1 METISTTPNA
11 LKTPDASKTPNAELM
26 AQARESLK
34 GKWGLAV
41 GAFVVVMLLSCVQ
54 FIPEVGQLILLVI
67 TGPLSVGYATF
78 SIALARG
85 EHAEVAQVV
94 SGFNKFGVSVG
105 AYILMVIFILLWS
118 LLLII
123 PGIIAALSYSMTYYI
138 IADENLTDPLE
149 ALRRSKAMMQGN
161 KWKLFCLGL
170 RFFGWMLLC
179 ILTLG
184 IGYLWLAPYMTI
196 SYIKFYDD
204 IKNSQALVDQLNA

>member
-1 METISTTPNA
+1 MESLSKTPNA
-11 LKTPDASKTPNAELM
+11 LKTPNAELM
-26 AQARESLK
+26 TQARESLK
-34 GKWGLAV
+34 GKWGLAI
-41 GAFVVVMLLSCVQ
+41 GAFLVVVVVSCVQ
-54 FIPEVGQLILLVI
+54 FIPKVGQLILLVI

-78 SIALARG
+78 SMALSRG
-85 EHAEVAQVV
+85 EHAEVAQVF

-105 AYILMVIFILLWS
+105 AYILMVIFIVLWS

-138 IADENLTDPLE
+138 VADENLTDPLE
-149 ALRRSKAMMQGN
+149 ALRKSKAMMQGN

-170 RFFGWMLLC
+170 RFIGWMLLC

-196 SYIKFYDD
+196 SYVKFYED
-204 IKNSQALVDQLNA
+204 IKGSGDPVHQLDA

>member
-1 METISTTPNA
+1 MGTISTTPNA
-11 LKTPDASKTPNAELM
+11 ELM
-26 AQARESLK
+26 TQARESLK

-41 GAFVVVMLLSCVQ
+41 GAFVVVLLLSCVQ
-54 FIPEVGQLILLVI
+54 FIPKVGQLIMLVV
-67 TGPLSVGYATF
+67 TGPLSVGFATF

-94 SGFNKFGVSVG
+94 SGFNKFGISVG

-138 IADENLTDPLE
+138 IADEDLTDPLE
-149 ALRRSKAMMQGN
+149 ALRKSKAMMQGN

-196 SYIKFYDD
+196 SYVKFYDD
-204 IKNSQALVDQLNA
+204 IKNGEALVHQLDA

>member
-1 METISTTPNA
+1 METISKAPNA
-11 LKTPDASKTPNAELM
+11 LKTPNAELM
-26 AQARESLK
+26 TQARESLK
-34 GKWGLAV
+34 GKWGLAI
-41 GAFVVVMLLSCVQ
+41 GAFVVVVLLSCVQ

-138 IADENLTDPLE
+138 IADEDLTDPLE
-149 ALRRSKAMMQGN
+149 ALRKSKAMMQGN

-204 IKNSQALVDQLNA
+204 IKNSEALVHQLDA

>member
-11 LKTPDASKTPNAELM
+11 LKTPDAPKTPNAELM

-138 IADENLTDPLE
+138 IADEDLTDPLE
-149 ALRRSKAMMQGN
+149 ALRKSKAMMQGN

-196 SYIKFYDD
+196 SYVKFYDD
-204 IKNSQALVDQLNA
+204 IKNSEDPVHQLDA

>member
-1 METISTTPNA
+1 MGTISTTPNA
-11 LKTPDASKTPNAELM
+11 ELM
-26 AQARESLK
+26 TQARESLK

-41 GAFVVVMLLSCVQ
+41 GAFVVVMLLSCAQ
-54 FIPEVGQLILLVI
+54 FIPKVGQLIMLVV
-67 TGPLSVGYATF
+67 TGPLSVGFATF

-94 SGFNKFGVSVG
+94 SGFNKFGTSVG

-138 IADENLTDPLE
+138 IADEDLTDPLE
-149 ALRRSKAMMQGN
+149 ALRKSKAMMQGN

-170 RFFGWMLLC
+170 RFLGWMLLC

-196 SYIKFYDD
+196 SYVKFYDD
-204 IKNSQALVDQLNA
+204 IKNGEALVHQLDA